1 MRAELETKRIMNKTI
16 YFLLFLLC
24 STVSRAQVTARV
36 EFPYRE
42 YKDTYTTPMGEYG
55 VLEQMFDKKTQDDK
69 RWFKIQH
76 YNTNLKLVATDS
88 MLISKDMEL
97 YTCES
102 DREICYSILRE
113 SDDSFLIVAYNTN
126 THKTN
131 VIEGEYTHKGS
142 MRSLCIENGY
152 LVFSSTQK
160 KIERIGIVNL
170 KNGDTKYSDIHIDGV
185 RDKKIFILENTIIDG
200 EINSLVKVEEN
211 VYLMRF
217 GLDGSTRSRILL
229 TKDMK
234 EYICN
239 ASVSKSGGKYFLT
252 GTYTN
257 KKEGMA
263 QGIYFAQLEGD
274 KFKFIKFYN
283 FLNLKNFT
291 EYMSSKKK
299 AKVER
304 RKEKAEK
311 NGKEYSL
318 NYHIA
323 SHKIM
328 SENGYYYY
336 LGEAYYPTY
345 TTTRDGFGGVYATFN
360 GYFYT
365 HAVLVKFDK
374 QGNIVWDNCFK
385 MEPREK
391 PFFVKAFVSASLKGN
406 NVSTVFTDGKRLTS
420 KLFRNSDGEV
430 VKDRNT
436 EILETIGDGESIK
449 RARYTDSMHW
459 YDENFIVH
467 GNQTVKNSKTN
478 ERRRVRYISKYTIK
492 E

>member
-131 VIEGEYTHKGS
+131 VVEGEYTHKGS

-170 KNGDTKYSDIHIDGV
+170 KNGDTKYTDIHIDDV
-185 RDKKIFILENTIIDG
+185 RDKNIFILENTIIDG
-200 EINSLVKVEEN
+200 EVNSLVKVEDD

-217 GLDGSTRSRILL
+217 GLDGSIHNRILL

-234 EYICN
+234 EYLRS
-239 ASVSKSGGKYFLT
+239 ASISKSSGKYFLT
-252 GTYTN
+252 GTYT
-257 KKEGMA
+257 KEKGGMA

-274 KFKFIKFYN
+274 KFKFIKFHN
-283 FLNLKNFT
+283 FLSLKNFT

-311 NGKEYSL
+311 NGKEYSRLLLLSGRGLLPYLL
-318 NYHIA
+318 NHSRRLWRSFTLLQRIFLHSRRSCKVRQSGQHRVGQLLQDGA
-323 SHKIM
+323 S
-328 SENGYYYY
+328 
-336 LGEAYYPTY
+336 
-345 TTTRDGFGGVYATFN
+345 R
-360 GYFYT
+360 
-365 HAVLVKFDK
+365 
-374 QGNIVWDNCFK
+374 
-385 MEPREK
+385 
-391 PFFVKAFVSASLKGN
+391 KAFLRKDIR
-406 NVSTVFTDGKRLTS
+406 FGKSEGQQREHRVYRWQETY
-420 KLFRNSDGEV
+420 FEV
-430 VKDRNT
+430 VPQ
-436 EILETIGDGESIK
+436 L
-449 RARYTDSMHW
+449 
-459 YDENFIVH
+459 
-467 GNQTVKNSKTN
+467 
-478 ERRRVRYISKYTIK
+478 
-492 E
+492 

>member
-1 MRAELETKRIMNKTI
+1 M
-16 YFLLFLLC
+16 LC

-131 VIEGEYTHKGS
+131 VVEGEYTHKGS

-365 HAVLVKFDK
+365 HAVLVKFDN

-449 RARYTDSMHW
+449 RARYTDSMHG

>member
-1 MRAELETKRIMNKTI
+1 MNKTI
-16 YFLLFLLC
+16 YLLLLLLC

-55 VLEQMFDKKTQDDK
+55 VLEQMFDKKTQEDK

-365 HAVLVKFDK
+365 HAVLVKFDN

-391 PFFVKAFVSASLKGN
+391 PFFVKAFVSASLKGS
-406 NVSTVFTDGKRLTS
+406 NVSTVFTDGKKLTS

>member
-1 MRAELETKRIMNKTI
+1 MNKTI
-16 YFLLFLLC
+16 YLLLLLLC

-131 VIEGEYTHKGS
+131 VVEGEYTHKGS
-142 MRSLCIENGY
+142 MHSLCIENGY

-229 TKDMK
+229 TKNMK

-263 QGIYFAQLEGD
+263 QGIYFTQLEGD

-365 HAVLVKFDK
+365 HAVLVKFDN

>member
-1 MRAELETKRIMNKTI
+1 MNKTI

-24 STVSRAQVTARV
+24 STVSHAQVTARV

-211 VYLMRF
+211 VYHMRF

-365 HAVLVKFDK
+365 HAVLVKFDN

>member
-1 MRAELETKRIMNKTI
+1 M
-16 YFLLFLLC
+16 LC

-55 VLEQMFDKKTQDDK
+55 VLEQMFDKKTQDGK

-365 HAVLVKFDK
+365 HAVLVKFDN

>member
-97 YTCES
+97 YTCEN

-131 VIEGEYTHKGS
+131 VVEGEYTHKGS

-217 GLDGSTRSRILL
+217 GLDGSTHSRILL

-365 HAVLVKFDK
+365 HAVLVKFDN

>member
-257 KKEGMA
+257 KKEGMS

-365 HAVLVKFDK
+365 HAVLVKFDN

>member
-1 MRAELETKRIMNKTI
+1 M
-16 YFLLFLLC
+16 LC

-55 VLEQMFDKKTQDDK
+55 VLEQMFDKKTQEDK

-365 HAVLVKFDK
+365 HAVLVKFDN

-391 PFFVKAFVSASLKGN
+391 PFFVKAFVSASLKGS
-406 NVSTVFTDGKRLTS
+406 NVSTVFTDGKKLTS

>member
-1 MRAELETKRIMNKTI
+1 MNKTI

-257 KKEGMA
+257 KKEGMS

-365 HAVLVKFDK
+365 HAVLVKFDN

>member
-1 MRAELETKRIMNKTI
+1 MNKTI
-16 YFLLFLLC
+16 YLLLLLLC
-24 STVSRAQVTARV
+24 STVSHAQVTARV

-69 RWFKIQH
+69 RWFKIMH

-365 HAVLVKFDK
+365 HAILVKFDN

>member
-1 MRAELETKRIMNKTI
+1 M
-16 YFLLFLLC
+16 LC

-69 RWFKIQH
+69 RWFKIMH

-131 VIEGEYTHKGS
+131 VVEGEYTHKGS

-365 HAVLVKFDK
+365 HAVLVKFDN

>member
-1 MRAELETKRIMNKTI
+1 MNKTI

-24 STVSRAQVTARV
+24 STVSHAQVTARV

-263 QGIYFAQLEGD
+263 QGIYFTQLEGD

-365 HAVLVKFDK
+365 HAVLVKFDN
-374 QGNIVWDNCFK
+374 QGNIVWDSCFK

>member
-1 MRAELETKRIMNKTI
+1 M
-16 YFLLFLLC
+16 LC

-88 MLISKDMEL
+88 MLISKNMEL

-311 NGKEYSL
+311 NGKEYNL

-365 HAVLVKFDK
+365 HAVLVKFDN

>member
-1 MRAELETKRIMNKTI
+1 
-16 YFLLFLLC
+16 
-24 STVSRAQVTARV
+24 
-36 EFPYRE
+36 
-42 YKDTYTTPMGEYG
+42 
-55 VLEQMFDKKTQDDK
+55 
-69 RWFKIQH
+69 
-76 YNTNLKLVATDS
+76 
-88 MLISKDMEL
+88 
-97 YTCES
+97 
-102 DREICYSILRE
+102 
-113 SDDSFLIVAYNTN
+113 
-126 THKTN
+126 
-131 VIEGEYTHKGS
+131 

-328 SENGYYYY
+328 SENDYYYY

-365 HAVLVKFDK
+365 HAVLVKFDN

>member
-1 MRAELETKRIMNKTI
+1 
-16 YFLLFLLC
+16 
-24 STVSRAQVTARV
+24 V

-131 VIEGEYTHKGS
+131 VVEGEYTHKGS

-200 EINSLVKVEEN
+200 EINSIVKVEEN

-274 KFKFIKFYN
+274 KFKFIKSYN

-365 HAVLVKFDK
+365 HAVLVKFDN

-459 YDENFIVH
+459 YDENFKVH

>member
-24 STVSRAQVTARV
+24 STVNHAQVTARV

-365 HAVLVKFDK
+365 HAVLVKFDN

>member
-1 MRAELETKRIMNKTI
+1 M
-16 YFLLFLLC
+16 LC

-131 VIEGEYTHKGS
+131 VVEGEYTHKGS

-328 SENGYYYY
+328 SENDYYYY

-365 HAVLVKFDK
+365 HAVLVKFDN

>member
-24 STVSRAQVTARV
+24 STVSHAQVTARV

-211 VYLMRF
+211 VYHMRF

-365 HAVLVKFDK
+365 HAVLVKFDN

>member
-1 MRAELETKRIMNKTI
+1 MNKTI
-16 YFLLFLLC
+16 YLLLLLLC
-24 STVSRAQVTARV
+24 CTVSRAQVTARV

-142 MRSLCIENGY
+142 MRSLCIDNGY

-217 GLDGSTRSRILL
+217 GLDGSTHSRILL

-365 HAVLVKFDK
+365 HAVLVKFDN

>member
-1 MRAELETKRIMNKTI
+1 M
-16 YFLLFLLC
+16 LC

-131 VIEGEYTHKGS
+131 VVEGEYTHKGS

-365 HAVLVKFDK
+365 HAVLVKFDN

-467 GNQTVKNSKTN
+467 GNQTVKSSKTN

>member
-16 YFLLFLLC
+16 YLLLLLLC

-217 GLDGSTRSRILL
+217 GLDGSIHNRILL

-239 ASVSKSGGKYFLT
+239 ASVSKSGGKYFLS

-365 HAVLVKFDK
+365 HAVLVKFDN

-391 PFFVKAFVSASLKGN
+391 PFYVKIFVSASLKGN

>member
-1 MRAELETKRIMNKTI
+1 
-16 YFLLFLLC
+16 
-24 STVSRAQVTARV
+24 
-36 EFPYRE
+36 
-42 YKDTYTTPMGEYG
+42 
-55 VLEQMFDKKTQDDK
+55 
-69 RWFKIQH
+69 
-76 YNTNLKLVATDS
+76 
-88 MLISKDMEL
+88 
-97 YTCES
+97 
-102 DREICYSILRE
+102 
-113 SDDSFLIVAYNTN
+113 
-126 THKTN
+126 
-131 VIEGEYTHKGS
+131 
-142 MRSLCIENGY
+142 
-152 LVFSSTQK
+152 
-160 KIERIGIVNL
+160 
-170 KNGDTKYSDIHIDGV
+170 
-185 RDKKIFILENTIIDG
+185 ILENTIIDG

-365 HAVLVKFDK
+365 HAVLVKFDN

>member
-1 MRAELETKRIMNKTI
+1 MNKTI

-126 THKTN
+126 THKTK
-131 VIEGEYTHKGS
+131 VVEGEYTHKGS

-185 RDKKIFILENTIIDG
+185 RDKKIFILENTLLAG

-365 HAVLVKFDK
+365 HAVLVKFDN

-391 PFFVKAFVSASLKGN
+391 PFYVKIFVSASLKGN

>member
-24 STVSRAQVTARV
+24 STVSHAQVTARV
-36 EFPYRE
+36 ELPYRE
-42 YKDTYTTPMGEYG
+42 YKEVYTVPMGEHG
-55 VLEQMFDKKTQDDK
+55 VLQQAFDKKAQDDK
-69 RWFKIQH
+69 RWFKIMH
-76 YNTNLKLVATDS
+76 YNTNLKQVATDS
-88 MLISKDMEL
+88 MLINKGMDF
-97 YTCES
+97 YTYLS
-102 DREICYSILRE
+102 DREMCYTILRE
-113 SDDSFLIVAYNTN
+113 SDDSFLIVAYNTITN
-126 THKTN
+126 KTK
-131 VIEGEYTHKGS
+131 VVEGEYTHKGS

-160 KIERIGIVNL
+160 KLERIGIVNL
-170 KNGDTKYSDIHIDGV
+170 KNGDTKYTDIHIDDV
-185 RDKKIFILENTIIDG
+185 RDKNIFILENTIIDG
-200 EINSLVKVEEN
+200 EVNSLVKVEDD

-217 GLDGSTRSRILL
+217 GLDGSIHNRILL

-234 EYICN
+234 EYLRS
-239 ASVSKSGGKYFLT
+239 ASISKSSGKYFLT
-252 GTYTN
+252 GTYT
-257 KKEGMA
+257 KEKGGMA

-274 KFKFIKFYN
+274 KFKFIKFHN
-283 FLNLKNFT
+283 FLSLKNFT

-318 NYHIA
+318 NYYMA
-323 SHKIM
+323 NHKIM

-345 TTTRDGFGGVYATFN
+345 STTRDAFGGVSHYFN

-365 HAVLVKFDK
+365 HAVLVKFDN

-391 PFFVKAFVSASLKGN
+391 PFYVKIFVSASLKGS
-406 NVSTVFTDGKRLTS
+406 NVSTVFTDGKKLTS

-436 EILETIGDGESIK
+436 EILETIGEDEIK
-449 RARYTDSMHW
+449 RARYTNSVHW
-459 YDENFIVH
+459 YDENFLVYGH
-467 GNQTVKNSKTN
+467 QTVKNSKTN
-478 ERRRVRYISKYTIK
+478 ERRRVTYISKYTIK